1 MLVLFASLRYI
12 GAYGSRRQKI
22 RSQDVGRDPTDGGGT
37 RAGGRGPRRGDR
49 LVWLLPHDNSQV
61 AAKGEARWTW
71 RSAPLNQGDRAPR
84 QMDSEAKAAG
94 VPLEQRQASSPVW
107 F

>member
-1 MLVLFASLRYI
+1 MLVLFESLRYI

-22 RSQDVGRDPTDGGGT
+22 RSQDAGRDPADGGGT
-37 RAGGRGPRRGDR
+37 RAGRRGPRRGDR
-49 LVWLLPHDNSQV
+49 LVWLLPHDNLQV

-71 RSAPLNQGDRAPR
+71 RSSALKQGDRAPR
-84 QMDSEAKAAG
+84 QIDSEANAAG
-94 VPLEQRQASSPVW
+94 VPLDQRQGSSPVW